1 MATPITWQNINAPS
15 FGEANRL
22 MGQAQQSI
30 LGAFDGAKTALA
42 DSQAFDKELWK
53 RQDQE
58 ATQDALGKIYQ
69 AQNVDQFNALNQTG
83 VLDQAV
89 AANGARIDRAAVN
102 ALRDGRP
109 QLLQQRN
116 LQDLKYGEDKLLLEQ
131 AGVTA
136 EGLALAQKQD
146 PVAFNAWLAANPQ
159 NRRMADVL
167 GLNRTVQQSVEDQTF
182 QRNQD
187 VRAGNQDTRAG
198 NADARAA
205 ELQPFAV
212 SQAKDNLLNGPA
224 QRAAASAQAAA
235 ATTNAATNKLTADL
249 RAQEVLEKR
258 LADTSTKIADLTDST
273 KKLSSSGG
281 QEIVVKAIT
290 ANVKDEATRARLIA
304 KLPQFL
310 SNPEFANAPA
320 GTVATALLADV
331 NTNFWDSSG
340 NNAGP
345 KLKQLLSNTGSG
357 QNPDTEASLQVLRQQ
372 RDLLRKELG
381 YPGAVT
387 SPAPSGA
394 APAASGSTAS
404 SPAPATTNKPQSL
417 FEKTPGLRDELLQQ
431 QQEIKAGVRQT
442 LTPELQK
449 AVSQDAA
456 DGVAFQ
462 ASLDK
467 RRADVAKA
475 AGITVVA
482 KPAPFT
488 LPPGLPA
495 AAVPVILAQK
505 QEEQRRYDAFVK
517 ATDLRL
523 GQEGKKQ
530 N

>member
-1 MATPITWQNINAPS
+1 MA
-15 FGEANRL
+15 E
-22 MGQAQQSI
+22 
-30 LGAFDGAKTALA
+30 
-42 DSQAFDKELWK
+42 
-53 RQDQE
+53 
-58 ATQDALGKIYQ
+58 
-69 AQNVDQFNALNQTG
+69 
-83 VLDQAV
+83 
-89 AANGARIDRAAVN
+89 
-102 ALRDGRP
+102 
-109 QLLQQRN
+109 
-116 LQDLKYGEDKLLLEQ
+116 
-131 AGVTA
+131 
-136 EGLALAQKQD
+136 
-146 PVAFNAWLAANPQ
+146 
-159 NRRMADVL
+159 VL

-182 QRNQD
+182 KR
-187 VRAGNQDTRAG
+187 NQDTRAG
-198 NADARAA
+198 NVDARAA
-205 ELQPFAV
+205 ELQPSAV
-212 SQAKDNLLNGPA
+212 ALAKIQPDLIRSQISTG
-224 QRAAASAQAAA
+224 QAQANA

-281 QEIVVKAIT
+281 QELVVKAIKD
-290 ANVKDEATRARLIA
+290 NVTDPVTRARLIA

-345 KLKQLLSNTGSG
+345 KLKQLLSNTGSR

-381 YPGAVT
+381 YPGAVGVAST
-387 SPAPSGA
+387 PPLSVGGATPVAA
-394 APAASGSTAS
+394 APAPAGSNQ
-404 SPAPATTNKPQSL
+404 SPQTV
-417 FEKTPGLRDELLQQ
+417 FDKTPGLRDELLQQ

-456 DGVAFQ
+456 DGIAFQ

-488 LPPGLPA
+488 LPTGLPA

-505 QEEQRRYDAFVK
+505 REEQRRYEAFVK
-517 ATDLRL
+517 ATDLRIE
-523 GQEGKKQ
+523 QETKK
-530 N
+530 

>member
-1 MATPITWQNINAPS
+1 MASPITWQNINAPS

-30 LGAFDGAKTALA
+30 LGAFDTAKTALV

-58 ATQDALGKIYQ
+58 ATQNALSKIYQ
-69 AQNVDQFNALNQTG
+69 AQNVDQFNALNQSG
-83 VLDQAV
+83 ALDQAV
-89 AANGARIDRAAVN
+89 AANGARIDRAQIN
-102 ALRDGRP
+102 ALRDGRVST
-109 QLLQQRN
+109 LQQRE
-116 LQDLKYGEDKLLLEQ
+116 LQGLKFGEDKLLLEQ

-136 EGLALAQKQD
+136 EGMALAQKQD

-159 NRRMADVL
+159 NRKMADVL
-167 GLNRTVQQSVEDQTF
+167 GVNRTVQQSIEDQAI
-182 QRNQD
+182 QK
-187 VRAGNQDTRAG
+187 NQDTRAG
-198 NADARAA
+198 NVDARAA

-212 SQAKDNLLNGPA
+212 ALAKIQPDFIRSQISTG
-224 QRAAASAQAAA
+224 QAQANA
-235 ATTNAATNKLTADL
+235 ATSNAATNKQTADL

-273 KKLSSSGG
+273 KKLSSAGG
-281 QEIVVKAIT
+281 QELVVKAIT
-290 ANVKDEATRARLIA
+290 ANVKDESTRARLIA

-345 KLKQLLSNTGSG
+345 KLKQLLSNANSG
-357 QNPDTEASLQVLRQQ
+357 QSPDTEASLQVLRQQ

-387 SPAPSGA
+387 SPVPAGA
-394 APAASGSTAS
+394 GPAASGSTAS
-404 SPAPATTNKPQSL
+404 SPAPATTNKPQSV

-431 QQEIKAGVRQT
+431 QQEIKAGVRQN
-442 LTPELQK
+442 LTPEIQK

-456 DGVAFQ
+456 DGAAFQ
-462 ASLDK
+462 ATLDK
-467 RRADVAKA
+467 RRAEVAKA
-475 AGITVVA
+475 SGIPVVA
-482 KPAPFT
+482 KPTPFT

-495 AAVPVILAQK
+495 SAVPIFLAQK

-523 GQEGKKQ
+523 EQEGKKQ
-530 N
+530 K